1 LTPAEVDSVAADTIT
16 APVPDAEGTNPQ
28 FLILNGRAD
37 TIDTSQFSNLHAI
50 VEANNAFTN
59 DALTVTGSH
68 SESIYLGDLNGDL
81 VLTWSCR
88 TQVMIT
94 STAEAETEIPLMH
107 VAAQAKTRSF

>member
-1 LTPAEVDSVAADTIT
+1 LTPVEVDSVAGDTIT

-28 FLILNGRAD
+28 FLILNGRVD

-68 SESIYLGDLNGDL
+68 SESIYLGDLNGDFYNNGFDL
-81 VLTWSCR
+81 FLSD
-88 TQVMIT
+88 
-94 STAEAETEIPLMH
+94 SGNDH
-107 VAAQAKTRSF
+107 VYGGG